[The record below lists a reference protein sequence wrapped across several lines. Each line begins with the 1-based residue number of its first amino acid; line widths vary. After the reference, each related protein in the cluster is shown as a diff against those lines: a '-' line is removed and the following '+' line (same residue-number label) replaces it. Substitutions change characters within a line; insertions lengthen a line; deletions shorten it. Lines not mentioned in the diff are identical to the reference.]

1 VAITIMF
8 YEISNKTREPVY
20 SVIKEP
26 TLIFDKENA
35 SSNFKLISNDST
47 IINQNVYVTTIVVW
61 NNGDLEIKKDDI
73 RKEIKIIVLN
83 QGEILDYKIT
93 KQTNPEISKFNL
105 NQKENEILVDWD
117 YFDPE
122 FGFEFQVIYAGTEE
136 TQIVM
141 DGYILG
147 AEMKKVTLRPTSGF
161 FKYFGIIMLIIQL
174 FLVVW
179 VFKDFNSISW
189 KYYLRQSI
197 LILIGLSSALFL
209 VNKYFLSGYISPF

>member
-1 VAITIMF
+1 
-8 YEISNKTREPVY
+8 
-20 SVIKEP
+20 
-26 TLIFDKENA
+26 
-35 SSNFKLISNDST
+35 
-47 IINQNVYVTTIVVW
+47 
-61 NNGDLEIKKDDI
+61 
-73 RKEIKIIVLN
+73 
-83 QGEILDYKIT
+83 
-93 KQTNPEISKFNL
+93 
-105 NQKENEILVDWD
+105 
-117 YFDPE
+117 
-122 FGFEFQVIYAGTEE
+122 
-136 TQIVM
+136 M